1 MSAAARQEAAARPI
15 VPIDREAARRGAAA
29 RAPIRRGDWVTHTS
43 GLADDLVQG
52 NLVVLPEALAADFLR
67 YCRLN
72 PRPCPVL
79 AVGRAGDAALPE
91 LGDDLDVRTALP
103 RYRVW
108 RRGELVGE
116 PTDVRDLWRD
126 DLVAFVIGCSFSFEW
141 ALRAEGVPLRHIELG
156 RNVAMYRTNVA
167 TAPAGPFH
175 GPMVMSMRP
184 LRAADAIRA
193 VEITARFPA
202 VHGAPMHLGDPAL
215 IGIADLAAPDYG
227 EPVELRPDELPVFWA
242 CGVTPQ
248 AAIAAARPDFCITHA
263 PGAMLVT
270 DLRNDQ
276 LAGFATSGATT
287 THLR

>member
-1 MSAAARQEAAARPI
+1 VRPI
-15 VPIDREAARRGAAA
+15 APIDRGAARRGAAA
-29 RAPIRRGDWVTHTS
+29 RAPMRRGEWVTHTS

-52 NLVVLPEALAADFLR
+52 NLVILPESLAADFLR
-67 YCRLN
+67 YCRHN
-72 PRPCPVL
+72 PRPCPLL
-79 AVGRAGDAALPE
+79 AMGRPGDPSLPE
-91 LGDDLDVRTALP
+91 LGDDIDVRTDLP

-108 RRGELVGE
+108 RGGELVGE
-116 PTDVRDLWRD
+116 PAELGDLWRD
-126 DLVAFVIGCSFSFEW
+126 DFVAFVIGCSFSFEW
-141 ALRAEGVPLRHIELG
+141 ALRAEGVPLRHVELG

-167 TAPAGPFH
+167 TVPAGPFH

-227 EPVELRPDELPVFWA
+227 DAVELRADELPVFWA

-270 DLRNDQ
+270 DLLNVQ
-276 LAGFATSGATT
+276 LAA
-287 THLR
+287 

>member
-1 MSAAARQEAAARPI
+1 
-15 VPIDREAARRGAAA
+15 RRGE
-29 RAPIRRGDWVTHTS
+29 WVTHTS

-52 NLVVLPEALAADFLR
+52 NLVVLPEAWAGDFLR

-72 PRPCPVL
+72 PRPCPLL
-79 AVGRAGDAALPE
+79 AVGRAGDPALPE
-91 LGDDLDVRTALP
+91 LGEDIDVRTDLP

-108 RRGELVGE
+108 RRGELVDQ

-141 ALRAEGVPLRHIELG
+141 ALRAEGVPLRHVELG
-156 RNVAMYRTNVA
+156 LNVAMYRTNVA
-167 TAPAGPFH
+167 TAPAGVFH

-193 VEITARFPA
+193 IEITARFPA

-215 IGIADLAAPDYG
+215 IGIADLGAPDYG
-227 EPVELRPDELPVFWA
+227 DAVELRADELPVFWA

-248 AAIAAARPDFCITHA
+248 AAIAAARPDLCITHA

-276 LAGFATSGATT
+276 LAGVPASPTT
-287 THLR
+287 TPHLR